1 MIRVER
7 VPPHGSPNQ
16 LRALWGLTR
25 YPLLAMLRNPAT
37 STFGFLFPLGLILI
51 FGLIGG
57 GGGGMRLG
65 VPTGSASEAVYSA
78 LEQSPG
84 ANLIRANRAEL
95 EQQLRLG
102 KLDGIVESQADRV
115 TLVLNSANPQ
125 GGLATLMVRQ
135 SVDSLNL
142 QAAGVARP
150 AYGLQVEEIAGRRNR
165 YIDFA
170 LPGQIG
176 MALISTAVF
185 GTVFGLIFLKQALIL
200 KRLFA
205 TPVRGGTILLGQGL
219 ARLIMALAQAAV
231 ILAVGVLVFGF
242 QLANGWLTF
251 FGLIALSALGLAAFM
266 GFGLAIAGWTNDAN
280 AANPLTNLVTLPQFL
295 LSGVF
300 FPTDVFPSWLR
311 PLAES
316 LPLSHFNIAMR
327 AVATEGLGLTEILPS
342 LVALSAWGVASYVVA
357 ARTFKWQ

>member
-1 MIRVER
+1 
-7 VPPHGSPNQ
+7 
-16 LRALWGLTR
+16 
-25 YPLLAMLRNPAT
+25 MLRNPAT

-57 GGGGMRLG
+57 GGSGTRLG
-65 VPTGSASEAVYSA
+65 VLNVSAADPVYAA
-78 LEQSPG
+78 LDQSPG
-84 ANLIRANRAEL
+84 VTLVKGDRPDL

-102 KLDGIVESQADRV
+102 KLDGIVDSRGDRV

-125 GGLATLMVRQ
+125 GGLATLLVRQ

-142 QAAGVARP
+142 RAAGVAQP
-150 AYGLQVEEIAGRRNR
+150 AYGLQVDEVAGRRNR

-205 TPVRGGTILLGQGL
+205 TPVRGATILLGQGL
-219 ARLIMALAQAAV
+219 ARLIMALAQAVV
-231 ILAVGVLVFGF
+231 ILALGVLVFGF
-242 QLANGWLTF
+242 QLANGWVTF
-251 FGLIALSALGLAAFM
+251 FGMLGLSTLGLLAFM
-266 GFGLAIAGWTNDAN
+266 GFGLAIAGWTSDAN

-300 FPTDVFPSWLR
+300 FPTDVFPAWIR
-311 PLAES
+311 PLAEN
-316 LPLSHFNIAMR
+316 LPLSHFNLAMR
-327 AVATEGLGLTEILPS
+327 QVATEGLGLGEILPS
-342 LVALSAWGVASYVVA
+342 LLALCAWGVGSYVVA